1 MMESAQRHDALDQNG
16 VTSMLTEARK
26 LNGDMRCHIK
36 NSSFSSILTGR
47 FYQNNSMQSHVA
59 KKRRLSQMKARRDE
73 LRKALASED
82 DKIKT
87 VLDKLRQMRTA
98 HREAIE
104 KRRIVS
110 EKGMTKL
117 QSLARGRSA
126 RKKTERMAA
135 ERRAK
140 HHSSI
145 RLQSIVRGRQG
156 RERAR
161 ALRKESE
168 RRRAAAAAAVRIQS
182 VARRNIAERF
192 VDRER
197 RKRNAAVLLLLTEK
211 NNDSAAT
218 RIQTMVRG
226 RACRKRTRDVISRK
240 RAAAA
245 AATTIQ
251 SLVRGRIVRAAKSVA
266 VVTKTVTAAPAPPR
280 QKMERRES
288 SQRRL
293 RRRDVPEVN
302 DGPRKPFVVGA
313 PRDITAASMVKA
325 SLFGR
330 QPPQHSVIA
339 VPDPCFV
346 RTRMPITT
354 GSSSGSSTPGID
366 RRSSLQRPSRNG
378 DDDDD
383 DDDDGTRGSLTNRLR
398 AVTVQRDK
406 HGQIPLN
413 YAIQN
418 ANHPDDDD
426 DDGGDGDVTMRL
438 GTNNV
443 IAARQ
448 RAAARVAGMERRMR
462 EAKHKVIAEA
472 KAAAY
477 RVAELEVKR
486 KKSLRGGGGG
496 GAVVAAEAK
505 SDVSSSSPIAAIT
518 EMGRGNDDD
527 TRRDKHVMR
536 GERSLSS
543 SLSSLS
549 SSLDVHDG
557 ESVVK
562 RSQERT
568 VAGDDERASLS
579 DRDDGVDDESKDDSD
594 RIVTKVDSGK
604 ECDNYSPLFD
614 LKERD
619 RSNENELKSPVFDAS
634 FEEDFEESENDLE
647 MLL

>member
-383 DDDDGTRGSLTNRLR
+383 DD
-398 AVTVQRDK
+398 
-406 HGQIPLN
+406 
-413 YAIQN
+413 
-418 ANHPDDDD
+418 
-426 DDGGDGDVTMRL
+426 GGDGDVTMRL